1 MENNKP
7 MFIDDYPL
15 VILFR
20 QFPELNIRQVAQS
33 MGISAGLLQHY
44 ANGRKY
50 PSPER
55 KKEIEE
61 FLHQLGKKLQ
71 EVKL

>member
-1 MENNKP
+1 MESNKP

-55 KKEIEE
+55 KKDIEE

>member
-7 MFIDDYPL
+7 MFIDDYP
-15 VILFR
+15 VVALFR
-20 QFPELNIRQVAQS
+20 QFPEVNIRQVAQS
-33 MGISAGLLQHY
+33 MGISEKLLQHY

-55 KKEIEE
+55 MQEIEE

>member
-7 MFIDDYPL
+7 MFIDDYP
-15 VILFR
+15 VVALFR

-33 MGISAGLLQHY
+33 MGISEKLLQHY
-44 ANGRKY
+44 VNGRKY

-55 KKEIEE
+55 MQEIEA

>member
-7 MFIDDYPL
+7 MFIDDYP
-15 VILFR
+15 VVALFR

-33 MGISAGLLQHY
+33 MGISEKLLQHY
-44 ANGRKY
+44 VNGRKY

-55 KKEIEE
+55 MHEIEE

-71 EVKL
+71 GVKL

>member
-1 MENNKP
+1 MESNKP

-44 ANGRKY
+44 ANGRKN

>member
-7 MFIDDYPL
+7 MFIDDYP
-15 VILFR
+15 VVALFR
-20 QFPELNIRQVAQS
+20 QFPEL
-33 MGISAGLLQHY
+33 
-44 ANGRKY
+44 K
-50 PSPER
+50 
-55 KKEIEE
+55 IEE